1 MTDLEIARLNYVR
14 VSTII
19 GKQTAEDMAL
29 IPPAVLENAGY
40 RGTKVHNYCTA
51 YVKGLW
57 LPEMEKEY
65 EPYVEAFINWYDVNV
80 SRTLHTN
87 TRLYDDEKK
96 ITGEFDMIV
105 KLKENNRIA
114 MLDLKT
120 SANVSRSWPVQ
131 LAAYKHLCELNG
143 FHPEIY
149 YNIHLKKTKS
159 ATYELVEG
167 IKTMVTPPKI
177 KCMEIP
183 HEDLKPSWEIFSS
196 ALNCYNF
203 FNRNEVS

>member
-1 MTDLEIARLNYVR
+1 MNDLDIERLNYVR

-19 GKQTAEDMAL
+19 GKQTAEEMAA
-29 IPPAVLENAGY
+29 IPSDVLANAAY
-40 RGTKVHNYCTA
+40 RGTKVHDYCTT

-57 LPEMEKEY
+57 LPVMEAEY
-65 EPYVEAFINWYDVNV
+65 EPFVQTFIEWYDQKVKK
-80 SRTLHTN
+80 LLFTN

-105 KLKENNRIA
+105 ELKENNRIA

-143 FHPEIY
+143 FHPDIY

-159 ATYELVEG
+159 ATYELKEG
-167 IKTMVTPPKI
+167 IKTMVTPPKV
-177 KCMEIP
+177 KSVEIP
-183 HEDLKPSWEIFSS
+183 HGDLTASWEIFSS
-196 ALNCYNF
+196 ALTCYNF
-203 FNRNEVS
+203 FNRKEAC